1 MANKIIFTK
10 LGTVKK
16 EGGTKELQNDTTY
29 KDFFH
34 DLRES
39 IIKNVQHFSVIHYDD
54 SDKYTIRMTDSM
66 ERLYD
71 VYYGDL
77 ELSDFNTSEEITKE
91 LDILADLT
99 KKKETE
105 IKKKKVHE
113 ELERKKTEK
122 AVRNGDKG
130 IFDSVEDKER
140 YIDYL
145 KKAIVEKKNKI
156 KHDISKYPRTK
167 YTYGG
172 KRYGTH
178 FIVGFLDL
186 AATVALGLIGSAN
199 GFLSFHQG
207 LTLPNFALIVKGAI
221 DATSLLS
228 AVISFNA
235 GGYHLF
241 GEYGDSEALDYEDD
255 FMMHSTTY
263 FLVVGLINAAIAAKN
278 AGSFIINAIKT
289 RLGFN
294 RFKKDSEIKIASLE
308 KSLAKDRLHEKTKAK
323 EKGNEKE
330 EEKVDLLQ
338 EAKTAIE
345 QSIRETRKEFN
356 DLFQKIKSIV
366 DRSKKREYYDKLLKM
381 VDDYQEQ
388 SKGFE
393 QNGNHLAINQFYMNQ
408 MSSLGYLVDK
418 QLASEHQQQK
428 SNEEF
433 AALEQY
439 ADEVAKE
446 GHQSTR

>member
-1 MANKIIFTK
+1 MQVANRIIFTK

-39 IIKNVQHFSVIHYDD
+39 IINSVQHFSVMHYDE

-71 VYYGDL
+71 VYYGDR

-91 LDILADLT
+91 LDILVDLT
-99 KKKETE
+99 QQKEAE
-105 IKKKKVHE
+105 IRKKKVHE

-145 KKAIVEKKNKI
+145 KKAVVEKKKNIRK
-156 KHDISKYPRTK
+156 DTSNYSKSK

-172 KRYGTH
+172 TRYSTH
-178 FIVGFLDL
+178 FFVGFLDL
-186 AATVALGLIGSAN
+186 ALSVALYFILQGAGVFATEGFNLIRA
-199 GFLSFHQG
+199 
-207 LTLPNFALIVKGAI
+207 AIVVKGSI
-221 DATSLLS
+221 DFTSLIS
-228 AVISFNA
+228 NVIGFKA
-235 GGYHLF
+235 GGFEFF
-241 GEYGDSEALDYEDD
+241 GSDSDGYDINYEDD

-278 AGSFIINAIKT
+278 AGSYVINAIKT

-294 RFKKDSEIKIASLE
+294 RFKKDSEVRIAALE
-308 KSLAKDRLHEKTKAK
+308 KSLAKDKLYEKTKAK
-323 EKGNEKE
+323 EKGKE

-345 QSIRETRKEFN
+345 RSIHDTRKEFN
-356 DLFQKIKSIV
+356 SLFEKIRSIV
-366 DRSKKREYYDKLLKM
+366 DGSKKREYYDRLLKM
-381 VDDYQEQ
+381 VDDYQEK

-393 QNGNHLAINQFYMNQ
+393 QQGNHLAVNQFYMNQ

-439 ADEVAKE
+439 ADVVAKE
-446 GHQSTR
+446 GHQSTK

>member
-1 MANKIIFTK
+1 MEVANRIIFTK

-71 VYYGDL
+71 VYYGDK

-91 LDILADLT
+91 LDILVDLT
-99 KKKETE
+99 QQKEAEIRKKKA
-105 IKKKKVHE
+105 HD

-186 AATVALGLIGSAN
+186 AATVALALIGSAN
-199 GFLSFHQG
+199 GFLSFKG
-207 LTLPNFALIVKGAI
+207 LYFPAFAVIVKGAI
-221 DATSLLS
+221 DVTSFIS
-228 AVISFNA
+228 AAISFNA
-235 GGYHLF
+235 SGYHLF
-241 GEYGDSEALDYEDD
+241 GEYGDSEALDYEED

-294 RFKKDSEIKIASLE
+294 RFMKDYEIKRAFL
-308 KSLAKDRLHEKTKAK
+308 
-323 EKGNEKE
+323 
-330 EEKVDLLQ
+330 
-338 EAKTAIE
+338 
-345 QSIRETRKEFN
+345 
-356 DLFQKIKSIV
+356 
-366 DRSKKREYYDKLLKM
+366 
-381 VDDYQEQ
+381 
-388 SKGFE
+388 
-393 QNGNHLAINQFYMNQ
+393 
-408 MSSLGYLVDK
+408 
-418 QLASEHQQQK
+418 
-428 SNEEF
+428 
-433 AALEQY
+433 
-439 ADEVAKE
+439 
-446 GHQSTR
+446 

>member
-16 EGGTKELQNDTTY
+16 EGGTKELQNETTY

-77 ELSDFNTSEEITKE
+77 ELSDSNTSEEVTKE
-91 LDILADLT
+91 LDILVDLT
-99 KKKETE
+99 QKKEAE

-113 ELERKKTEK
+113 ELEREKTEK

-145 KKAIVEKKNKI
+145 KKAVVEKKNRI
-156 KHDISKYPRTK
+156 KHDISKYPKTK

-186 AATVALGLIGSAN
+186 AATVALGLIGLAN
-199 GFLSFHQG
+199 GFLSFQG
-207 LTLPNFALIVKGAI
+207 LNFPVFSLILKGAI
-221 DATSLLS
+221 DATSLVS
-228 AVISFNA
+228 TAISFNA

-263 FLVVGLINAAIAAKN
+263 FLVVGLLNAAIAAKN
-278 AGSFIINAIKT
+278 AGSYVINAIKT

-294 RFKKDSEIKIASLE
+294 RFKKDSEVRIAALE
-308 KSLAKDRLHEKTKAK
+308 KSLAKDKLYEKTKAK

-330 EEKVDLLQ
+330 EEKVDLSQ

-345 QSIRETRKEFN
+345 QSIREIRKEFN

-366 DRSKKREYYDKLLKM
+366 DRSKRREYYDKLLKM

-418 QLASEHQQQK
+418 QLASEQQQQK

-446 GHQSTR
+446 GRRSTR

>member
-1 MANKIIFTK
+1 MRDKNKIVLIITGILIIIGICIGFTK
-10 LGTVKK
+10 K
-16 EGGTKELQNDTTY
+16 EFQNDTFYTI
-29 KDFFH
+29 KVG
-34 DLRES
+34 ES

-99 KKKETE
+99 QKKEAE

-122 AVRNGDKG
+122 AVSNGDKG

-186 AATVALGLIGSAN
+186 AATVALALIGSAN
-199 GFLSFHQG
+199 GFLSFQE
-207 LTLPNFALIVKGAI
+207 LTLPGFAVIVKGAI

-228 AVISFNA
+228 TAISFNA

-241 GEYGDSEALDYEDD
+241 GEYGDSEALDYEED

-278 AGSFIINAIKT
+278 AGSFIINAIK
-289 RLGFN
+289 
-294 RFKKDSEIKIASLE
+294 
-308 KSLAKDRLHEKTKAK
+308 
-323 EKGNEKE
+323 KG
-330 EEKVDLLQ
+330 
-338 EAKTAIE
+338 
-345 QSIRETRKEFN
+345 
-356 DLFQKIKSIV
+356 
-366 DRSKKREYYDKLLKM
+366 M
-381 VDDYQEQ
+381 
-388 SKGFE
+388 
-393 QNGNHLAINQFYMNQ
+393 
-408 MSSLGYLVDK
+408 
-418 QLASEHQQQK
+418 
-428 SNEEF
+428 
-433 AALEQY
+433 
-439 ADEVAKE
+439 
-446 GHQSTR
+446 

>member
-16 EGGTKELQNDTTY
+16 EGGTKELQNETTY

-71 VYYGDL
+71 VYYGDR
-77 ELSDFNTSEEITKE
+77 ELSDFNTSEEVTKE
-91 LDILADLT
+91 LDILVDLT
-99 KKKETE
+99 QKKEAE

-113 ELERKKTEK
+113 ELEREKTEK

-145 KKAIVEKKNKI
+145 KKAIVEKKNRI
-156 KHDISKYPRTK
+156 KHDISKYPKTK

-186 AATVALGLIGSAN
+186 AATVALGLIGLAN
-199 GFLSFHQG
+199 GFLSFQG
-207 LTLPNFALIVKGAI
+207 LNFPVFSLILKGAI
-221 DATSLLS
+221 DATSLVS
-228 AVISFNA
+228 TAISFNA

-263 FLVVGLINAAIAAKN
+263 FLVVGLLNAAIAAKN
-278 AGSFIINAIKT
+278 AGSYVINAIKT

-294 RFKKDSEIKIASLE
+294 RFKKDSEVRIAALE
-308 KSLAKDRLHEKTKAK
+308 KSLAKDKLYEKTKAK

-330 EEKVDLLQ
+330 EEKVDLSQ

-345 QSIRETRKEFN
+345 QSIREIRKEFN

-366 DRSKKREYYDKLLKM
+366 DRSKRREYYDKLLKM

-418 QLASEHQQQK
+418 QLASEQQQQK

-446 GHQSTR
+446 GRRSTR